1 MILEVFNCQKWGE
14 KNNLNRQIFILN
26 SKCVAKEFR
35 KMIKHLIAYLIYSQI
50 WLKLPKDD
58 RHFGYKQKSL
68 KRKEQQRMQSS
79 EAGEKS
85 TWTLSIAP
93 PVLRRRSGTLNV
105 SINGQVYSQATV
117 TSF

>member
-1 MILEVFNCQKWGE
+1 VRREFFK
-14 KNNLNRQIFILN
+14 KSPDFILN

-50 WLKLPKDD
+50 WLNFPKDD

-68 KRKEQQRMQSS
+68 KKKSSRLLNS

-85 TWTLSIAP
+85 T
-93 PVLRRRSGTLNV
+93 
-105 SINGQVYSQATV
+105 
-117 TSF
+117 

>member
-1 MILEVFNCQKWGE
+1 
-14 KNNLNRQIFILN
+14 
-26 SKCVAKEFR
+26 
-35 KMIKHLIAYLIYSQI
+35 MIKHLIAYLIYSQI

-85 TWTLSIAP
+85 T
-93 PVLRRRSGTLNV
+93 
-105 SINGQVYSQATV
+105 
-117 TSF
+117 